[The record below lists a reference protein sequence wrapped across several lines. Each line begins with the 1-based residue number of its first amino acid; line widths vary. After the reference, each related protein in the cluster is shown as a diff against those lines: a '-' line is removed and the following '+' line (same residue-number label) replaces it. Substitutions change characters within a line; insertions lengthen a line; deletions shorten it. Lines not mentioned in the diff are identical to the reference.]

1 MSEIEEKL
9 EDRLLI
15 DGSLIP
21 GAEALDVIDPATGQC
36 FATVGRASLGQAQQA
51 VDAAAAAFPAWAAR
65 AHHERQDC
73 LVRMADAIAANADR
87 LARALT
93 REQGKPLAEARG
105 EVAWAEGYVRH
116 YATLELPGR
125 TIRDDGEGRT
135 IVRYRPL
142 GVVAGIVAWNFPL
155 LLACWK
161 IAPAVLAGN
170 SVILKPAPTTP
181 VATLLLGAL
190 CRDLFPAGVV
200 NVIVDDNDLGSF
212 LTAHPDIAKISFT
225 GSSGTG
231 RRIMASAADTLKRL
245 TLELGG
251 NDPAI
256 VLEDVDVPAVAQQIF
271 AAAFLNCGQVCLA
284 IKRVY
289 VHASVHDVLC
299 AELARL
305 AKAAVV
311 GKGLEQGTA
320 IGPIQNQAQYE
331 KVLAFLDRARTDG
344 TIIAGGEVL
353 ERSGYFVRPAIVRDV
368 EDGDEIVD
376 QEQFGPVLPVV
387 RFNDID
393 EIVSNINA
401 SPNGLGASVWSA
413 DLDRAVAIADRIEAG
428 TVWVNQHLAIGPHIP
443 MAGCRQ
449 SGLGVEQ
456 STEGLKELMQI
467 QVLNVANPPSV
478 RTSPDHP

>member
-1 MSEIEEKL
+1 MSEVEDKL
-9 EDRLLI
+9 EDRMLI
-15 DGSLIP
+15 GGELVRGD
-21 GAEALDVIDPATGQC
+21 AMLDVIDPATGKP
-36 FATVGRASLGQAQQA
+36 FHTVGRASRDQAQQA
-51 VDAAAAAFPAWAAR
+51 VDAAAGAFPAWAAR
-65 AHHERQDC
+65 AHQERQDS
-73 LVRMADAIAANADR
+73 LVRMADAIAASADR
-87 LARALT
+87 LARVLT
-93 REQGKPLAEARG
+93 REQGKPLAEALG

-125 TIRDDGEGRT
+125 TIRDDAKGRT
-135 IVRYRPL
+135 MVRYRPL

-170 SVILKPAPTTP
+170 SIILKPAPTTP
-181 VATLLLGAL
+181 ITALLLGAL
-190 CRDLFPAGVV
+190 CRDIFPAGVV
-200 NVIVDDNDLGSF
+200 NVIVDDNDLGAF

-231 RRIMASAADTLKRL
+231 RRIMASAAETLKRL

-256 VLEDVDVPAVAQQIF
+256 VLDDVHVAAVAQQIF

-289 VHASVHDVLC
+289 AHASIHDALC
-299 AELARL
+299 SELAGL
-305 AKAAVV
+305 AEAAVV
-311 GKGLEQGTA
+311 GDGLEQGTT
-320 IGPIQNQAQYE
+320 IGPIQNQAQYD
-331 KVLAFLDRARTDG
+331 KVLAFLDRAKTDG
-344 TIIAGGEVL
+344 TVIAGGEVL
-353 ERSGYFVRPAIVRDV
+353 SRSGYFVGPTIVRDV
-368 EDGDEIVD
+368 GDGDEIVD
-376 QEQFGPVLPVV
+376 QEQFGPILPIV
-387 RFNDID
+387 RFDNVD

-413 DLDRAVAIADRIEAG
+413 DPHRAVAIADRIEAG

-443 MAGCRQ
+443 MAGFRQ

-467 QVLNVANPPSV
+467 QVLNIANAPSEK
-478 RTSPDHP
+478 TDPHYP